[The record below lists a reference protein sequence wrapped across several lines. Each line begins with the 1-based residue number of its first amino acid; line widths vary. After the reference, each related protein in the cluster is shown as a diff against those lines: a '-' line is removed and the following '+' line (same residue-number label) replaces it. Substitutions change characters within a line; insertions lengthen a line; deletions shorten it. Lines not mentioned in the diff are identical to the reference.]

1 MKWIRKLFGIQTPLE
16 KKKKEYEDV
25 MNKVFT
31 AQRNGDLSKAGEYLK
46 IAEALEEQ
54 INTLREET

>member
-54 INTLREET
+54 INALREET

>member
-1 MKWIRKLFGIQTPLE
+1 MEWIRKLFGLQTPLE
-16 KKKKEYEDV
+16 KKKKEHADV
-25 MNKVFT
+25 MNKAFI

-54 INTLREET
+54 INALLETT